1 MRFPGCGLR
10 AATAYNAGMA
20 KRFRRRYYTRLSA
33 FVQDLREI
41 LARRG
46 QIRTALRAQVSLPF
60 RERLMLVVTEVNGC
74 RYCSYF
80 HAQVALTSG
89 ITEPELRELLAG
101 SIPAQTSAE
110 ELPAL
115 VYAQHWAERDGRPE
129 PEAEHRLRE
138 VYGDPRADAIHI
150 VLRMIRI
157 GNLLGNTGDYLLHVL
172 TFGWLGVRDDENRYL
187 TSAPGPKPLA

>member
-1 MRFPGCGLR
+1 
-10 AATAYNAGMA
+10 MA
-20 KRFRRRYYTRLSA
+20 HRFRRRYYTRLSA
-33 FVQDLREI
+33 FWQDLREM

-46 QIRTALRAQVSLPF
+46 QIRAAMREHISLPF

-89 ITEPELRELLAG
+89 IAETELRDLLAG
-101 SIPAQTSAE
+101 SIPTQAPTD

-129 PEAEHRLRE
+129 PEAERRLRE
-138 VYGDPRADAIHI
+138 VYGDARADAIHI